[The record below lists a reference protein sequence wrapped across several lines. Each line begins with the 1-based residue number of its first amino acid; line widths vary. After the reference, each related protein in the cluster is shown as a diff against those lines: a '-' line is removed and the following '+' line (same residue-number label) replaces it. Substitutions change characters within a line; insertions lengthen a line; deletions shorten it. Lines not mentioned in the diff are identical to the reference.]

1 MDSFGVVCDNGG
13 LWLIYIREAIGIKEG
28 ISVIYLL

>member
-13 LWLIYIREAIGIKEG
+13 WLIYIREAIGIEEG